1 MLAQIPVFV
10 VRQNVQ
16 PKKTMVKKAFL
27 FPVLFAVLTACA
39 QTKTQQSSVYTNKE
53 ATADGTGKFYF
64 GREIAAVMGA
74 AGADWLERNNRQ
86 QEENTALAISKLPI
100 TAACVVA
107 DIGAGTGYYTFRIA
121 KKVPQGKVFAVE
133 LQDEFVRYLN
143 QKKKELGQ
151 QNVQVI
157 KGTETSP
164 NLPDASVDLAIM
176 VDVYHELLYPHE
188 VLQALR
194 KALKPGGK
202 LLLLEYRAEDPKIE
216 IKELHKLSV
225 AQANKE
231 LAANGFKLFQRS
243 EFLPIQHF
251 LLYQKV
257 D

>member
-1 MLAQIPVFV
+1 
-10 VRQNVQ
+10 
-16 PKKTMVKKAFL
+16 MVKRAFL
-27 FPVLFAVLTACA
+27 FPVVFAVLTACA
-39 QTKTQQSSVYTNKE
+39 QPKIRQNPVYIIKE
-53 ATADGTGKFYF
+53 ASADGTGKFYF
-64 GREIAAVMGA
+64 GREIATVMGA

-86 QEENTALAISKLPI
+86 QEENTALSIGKLPI
-100 TAACVVA
+100 NAASIVA

-121 KKVPQGKVFAVE
+121 KKVPQGKVYAVE
-133 LQDEFVRYLN
+133 VQDEFIQYLN

-157 KGTETSP
+157 KGTATSP

-188 VLQALR
+188 VLQALH
-194 KALKPGGK
+194 KTLKPGGK
-202 LLLLEYRAEDPKIE
+202 LLLLEYRAEDPTIE

-231 LAANGFKLFQRS
+231 LAANGFKLYQRS

-251 LLYQKV
+251 LLYQKA

>member
-1 MLAQIPVFV
+1 MFKKTVIKTAFVLPLVFV
-10 VRQNVQ
+10 
-16 PKKTMVKKAFL
+16 
-27 FPVLFAVLTACA
+27 VLTACS
-39 QTKTQQSSVYTNKE
+39 QPKKPQQNQVYISKT
-53 ATADGTGKFYF
+53 ADPDGTGKVYL
-64 GREIAAVMGA
+64 GREIATVMGA

-86 QEENTALAISKLPI
+86 QEENTALAISKMPL
-100 TAACVVA
+100 TAAAAVVA

-133 LQDEFVRYLN
+133 VQDGFINYLN
-143 QKKKELGQ
+143 QKKKELNQ

-157 KGTETSP
+157 KGKDTSP

-176 VDVYHELLYPHE
+176 VDVYHELLFPHE
-188 VLQALR
+188 VLQALH

-202 LLLLEYRAEDPKIE
+202 FLLLEYRAEDPGIA
-216 IKELHKLSV
+216 IKELHKMSV
-225 AQANKE
+225 TQVNKE
-231 LAANGFKLFQRS
+231 LTANGFKLYQRS

>member
-1 MLAQIPVFV
+1 
-10 VRQNVQ
+10 
-16 PKKTMVKKAFL
+16 MVKKAFL

-39 QTKTQQSSVYTNKE
+39 QPKTRQSSIYTIKE

-86 QEENTALAISKLPI
+86 QEENTALAINKLPI
-100 TAACVVA
+100 TATSVVA

-121 KKVPQGKVFAVE
+121 KKVPQGKVYAVE
-133 LQDEFVRYLN
+133 VQDEFVRYLN

-151 QNVQVI
+151 QNVEVI
-157 KGTETSP
+157 KGTATSP
-164 NLPDASVDLAIM
+164 NLPDASVDMAIM

-202 LLLLEYRAEDPKIE
+202 LLLLEYRAEDLKIE

>member
-1 MLAQIPVFV
+1 MFI
-10 VRQNVQ
+10 
-16 PKKTMVKKAFL
+16 KTAFL
-27 FPVLFAVLTACA
+27 FPLIFIVFAACS
-39 QTKTQQSSVYTNKE
+39 QPKTQQQNQVYSNK
-53 ATADGTGKFYF
+53 TADPDGTGKVYF

-74 AGADWLERNNRQ
+74 AGAGWLERNNRQ
-86 QEENTALAISKLPI
+86 QEENTALAISKMPL
-100 TAACVVA
+100 AASSVVA

-121 KKVPQGKVFAVE
+121 KKVPQGKVYAVE
-133 LQDEFVRYLN
+133 LQDEFITYLN
-143 QKKKELGQ
+143 QKKKETGQ

-157 KGTETSP
+157 KGTATSP
-164 NLPDASVDLAIM
+164 NLPDASVDLAFM

-216 IKELHKLSV
+216 IKELHKMSV
-225 AQANKE
+225 MQVNKE
-231 LAANGFKLFQRS
+231 MAANGFKLAQRN
-243 EFLPIQHF
+243 ELLPIQHF